1 MTSSGIPEIMNVA
14 WDRGDVL
21 RLEVGQPDFAT
32 QAHIV
37 QAAHSAALERHTS
50 HTPTTGIPEL
60 CAALAE
66 KVRSRNG
73 LSVDPAQVVLG
84 NGGRPAIHAV
94 LVALTEPGDGILL
107 PYPALPNFVMMAAML
122 GLPAAHYP
130 LTAGN
135 GYIPD
140 IYIPDIADLECL
152 VTPRTRVLLLNSPSN
167 NLGSVIDRERIEQP
181 LAFAVRHDLWVV
193 SDEYYDE
200 ITFGDTAVS
209 PAALGG
215 DARVATV
222 FISSNTYAITRP
234 ATTRT
239 LELHPPTP
247 ARDIHEHR
255 AARSSSLSQQTLGH
269 KALESG
275 HASWWGDCDLSEGR
289 QGKHTPGVRGFRFHD
304 VTLID

>member
-1 MTSSGIPEIMNVA
+1 MRVNGAAAAMTSSGIPEIMNVA
-14 WDRGDVL
+14 WDRADVL

-60 CAALAE
+60 RAALAE
-66 KVRSRNG
+66 KVRS
-73 LSVDPAQVVLG
+73 P
-84 NGGRPAIHAV
+84 
-94 LVALTEPGDGILL
+94 
-107 PYPALPNFVMMAAML
+107 
-122 GLPAAHYP
+122 
-130 LTAGN
+130 
-135 GYIPD
+135 
-140 IYIPDIADLECL
+140 IPDIADLECL

-304 VTLID
+304 VTLIDYEMQSGSRGDTVGP